1 MNNAGVRYSFNIT
14 GYPLL
19 DAFLD
24 RLFIGAASLAVGA
37 LFAWLRSKGFHVEM
51 IQDWVNANGLGI
63 QNIQEWLIGGV
74 VAILASLAGLG
85 WSLLRSRANLATYVQ
100 AGINL
105 VMDHKALAADGT
117 TITELGAAG
126 ATPSLPVTP
135 ATGAQIVKDLANIQ
149 KAA

>member
-1 MNNAGVRYSFNIT
+1 MSNPAVRYTFNIT

-63 QNIQEWLIGGV
+63 QNIQEWLIGGT
-74 VAILASLAGLG
+74 VAILASVAGLV
-85 WSLLRSRANLATYVQ
+85 WSILRSRTNLATYVQ

-117 TITELGAAG
+117 TITEIGTPG

-135 ATGAQIVKDLANIQ
+135 ATGAQIVKDFA
-149 KAA
+149 KMPAAS